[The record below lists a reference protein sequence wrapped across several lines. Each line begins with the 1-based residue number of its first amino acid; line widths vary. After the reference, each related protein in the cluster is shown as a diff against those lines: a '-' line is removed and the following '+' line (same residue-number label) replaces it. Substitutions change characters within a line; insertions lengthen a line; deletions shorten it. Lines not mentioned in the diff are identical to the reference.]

1 MRFHQVR
8 ELVRWAA
15 DYHGRLDEA
24 YAGWAAQEVVG
35 ERRRMA
41 LDYLAEHERRMQRE
55 LEAYFAEGS
64 EHRRVLDAWFDD
76 PEEFPHAPV
85 LERLPEGD
93 DGEDVETVLSTALTM
108 HRTLQDLYRHR
119 VERAGSDP
127 EREFFEALVQAE
139 DAEVRRLVRDIQ
151 RLEAY

>member
-1 MRFHQVR
+1 
-8 ELVRWAA
+8 
-15 DYHGRLDEA
+15 
-24 YAGWAAQEVVG
+24 
-35 ERRRMA
+35 MA
-41 LDYLAEHERRMQRE
+41 LDYLADHERRMRRE
-55 LEAYFAEGS
+55 LEAYLDEDS
-64 EHRRVLDAWFDD
+64 EHRRVLDTWFDD

-108 HRTLQDLYRHR
+108 HRTLQDLYRQR

>member
-15 DYHGRLDEA
+15 DYHARLDEA
-24 YAGWAAQEVVG
+24 YAQWAAQEGVG

-41 LDYLAEHERRMQRE
+41 LDYLAEHERRMQHE
-55 LEAYFAEGS
+55 LESYFAEDS
-64 EHRRVLDAWFDD
+64 EHRGVLDTWFDD
-76 PEEFPHAPV
+76 PEAFPHAPV
-85 LERLPEGD
+85 LERLPGGD
-93 DGEDVETVLSTALTM
+93 DGDDVEALLSTALTL
-108 HRTLQDLYRHR
+108 HRTLQDLYGHR
-119 VERAGSDP
+119 LERAGSEL
-127 EREFFEALVQAE
+127 ERAFFEALVKGE